1 MGMINIKSQP
11 MFERLTL
18 GTKYYPL
25 MSRMMLILPFLLGPS
40 APRFFDKTSVTL
52 A

>member
-18 GTKYYPL
+18 GTKYYPP
-25 MSRMMLILPFLLGPS
+25 MARMNNF
-40 APRFFDKTSVTL
+40 APIWDSG
-52 A
+52 